1 MAGTVSCATGKQL
14 IKHQHLLSILEHSS
28 TCLNLELF
36 SLFPSLL
43 PLAHLSVMNVEAIKA
58 GSAKRNPPA
67 ELVGKFQYGTAGVS
81 LGFPELCDLSAAVL
95 IDGYSSV

>member
-1 MAGTVSCATGKQL
+1 
-14 IKHQHLLSILEHSS
+14 
-28 TCLNLELF
+28 
-36 SLFPSLL
+36 
-43 PLAHLSVMNVEAIKA
+43 MNVEAIKA